1 MHNDQ
6 DIRAR
11 IEMDKFTPEE
21 ARSIVLRNIDRAL
34 NALTELHALA
44 PTANP
49 SNMLAAE
56 WESHGILEQIERV
69 AEALDA

>member
-21 ARSIVLRNIDRAL
+21 ARSIVLRNIDG
-34 NALTELHALA
+34 
-44 PTANP
+44 P
-49 SNMLAAE
+49 
-56 WESHGILEQIERV
+56 
-69 AEALDA
+69 